1 MNFIKFMLILLN
13 LYVNLYGCV
22 YVEKEKGRKRKSRG
36 LTVVGLSHLPKSTIN
51 LTFHLSI
58 SHS

>member
-22 YVEKEKGRKRKSRG
+22 HVEKEKGRKRKSRG
-36 LTVVGLSHLPKSTIN
+36 LTVVGLSHTPLKIQPTNPLSN
-51 LTFHLSI
+51 L
-58 SHS
+58 